1 MKDSLSYT
9 DIFNKT
15 IELEDDRI
23 ILSKAQDK
31 RGPSYKSSIP
41 YSEVKDI
48 NFQKGNF
55 FNAGIFSLITANSG
69 ISFAHVHLTPKETGM
84 VFEDRGTFLF
94 EKADIERINGII
106 EAINEKRLAAEK
118 GDNRKLLDIDELNGY
133 QFEAFCAELLR
144 ENRFTSVQ
152 LTPQSGDQGVDIL
165 AEKQGVK
172 YAFQCKHYSS
182 PLGNTPIQEV
192 NAGKTFYR
200 CHVGVVI
207 TNSFFTPGAVA
218 LAEATGV
225 LLWDRENIE
234 KMMS

>member
-1 MKDSLSYT
+1 MC
-9 DIFNKT
+9 FG
-15 IELEDDRI
+15 
-23 ILSKAQDK
+23 DK
-31 RGPSYKSSIP
+31 
-41 YSEVKDI
+41 
-48 NFQKGNF
+48 
-55 FNAGIFSLITANSG
+55 
-69 ISFAHVHLTPKETGM
+69 
-84 VFEDRGTFLF
+84 GTFLF
-94 EKADIERINGII
+94 EKKDNDKIKEIVDVVKR
-106 EAINEKRLAAEK
+106 KRLEAEK
-118 GDNRKLLDIDELNGY
+118 CGERMLLDIDAMNGY
-133 QFEAFCAELLR
+133 QFEVFCAELLR
-144 ENRFTSVQ
+144 ENGFTSVQ

-165 AEKQGVK
+165 AEKQGAK

-192 NAGKTFYR
+192 NAGKTFYK